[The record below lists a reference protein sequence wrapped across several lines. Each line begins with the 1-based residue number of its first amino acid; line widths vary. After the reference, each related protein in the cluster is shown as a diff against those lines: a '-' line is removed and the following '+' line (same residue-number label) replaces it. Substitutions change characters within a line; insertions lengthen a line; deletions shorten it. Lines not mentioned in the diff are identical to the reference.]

1 MADKIIGE
9 FLIQDM
15 AATRDKAQYGNE
27 KNMSI
32 NHYLLKMLHR
42 ILTAVDRNSKT
53 EAFAAIVNLVD
64 WSQAFDR
71 QSHNLGVESFVKMEL
86 DLA

>member
-1 MADKIIGE
+1 
-9 FLIQDM
+9 
-15 AATRDKAQYGNE
+15 
-27 KNMSI
+27 
-32 NHYLLKMLHR
+32 MLHR